1 VTALTDRTV
10 AGCQDA
16 TTPNGR
22 VEDHVMVAE
31 PFWQLTGSQTLRNA
45 ASRVEV
51 VAGRMVANVLLWQE
65 RGRLRAALARLDDH
79 LLRDI
84 GLSRE
89 EAARECAKPVWRA

>member
-1 VTALTDRTV
+1 MTALTDRTV

-51 VAGRMVANVLLWQE
+51 VAGRIFATFVLWQE